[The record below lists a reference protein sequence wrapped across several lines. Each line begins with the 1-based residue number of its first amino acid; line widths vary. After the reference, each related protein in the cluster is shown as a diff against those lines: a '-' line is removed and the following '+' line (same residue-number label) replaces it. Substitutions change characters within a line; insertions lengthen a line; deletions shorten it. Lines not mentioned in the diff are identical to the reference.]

1 MNRIPHR
8 IVIASSSTLMRRGAA
23 AMVLEHYPTAHV
35 LEAGNDADLVQC
47 CSEKAPELLVVDPC
61 SREFSLV
68 ALQAIRKSA
77 PEVRTVVISDGLSG
91 LPLLDAVR
99 SGIEVFLRS
108 DCDAHEIGEALVACQ
123 RGVGFFCGQILA
135 ALEDAGVDV
144 DALKLGAWTC
154 EPVWLTERE
163 REVLTLIAE
172 GLTHT
177 QIADKLSVSGHTVIA
192 HRKNIQQKLGARNTA
207 SLVLSAVK
215 LGLTAPNRFLFKA

>member
-1 MNRIPHR
+1 METPPNRIL
-8 IVIASSSTLMRRGAA
+8 IASASTLMRRGAVA
-23 AMVLEHYPTAHV
+23 LLSEHYPNATCE
-35 LEAGNDADLVQC
+35 EATCDATFREA
-47 CSEKAPELLVVDPC
+47 CSQNPPELTVVDPC
-61 SREFSLV
+61 SRGLSL
-68 ALQAIRKSA
+68 ATLQAVRKA
-77 PEVRTVVISDGLSG
+77 NREMRTVVISDGLSG
-91 LPLLDAVR
+91 LALLDAVK

-108 DCDAHEIGEALVACQ
+108 DCDVHEIGEALRACEQ
-123 RGVGFFCGQILA
+123 GVGFFCGQILE
-135 ALEDAGVDV
+135 ALEASGVDV
-144 DALKLGAWTC
+144 AALKVGDWTC

-172 GLTHT
+172 GLTHM

>member
-1 MNRIPHR
+1 
-8 IVIASSSTLMRRGAA
+8 MRRGAA
-23 AMVLEHYPTAHV
+23 AMLKERYPKANWKEASCDATL
-35 LEAGNDADLVQC
+35 LEACGQ
-47 CSEKAPELLVVDPC
+47 APPDLLVVDPC
-61 SREFSLV
+61 SRGFSL
-68 ALQAIRKSA
+68 ATLQAVRKGHPA
-77 PEVRTVVISDGLSG
+77 VRTVVISDGLSG
-91 LPLLDAVR
+91 LALLDAVK

-108 DCDAHEIGEALVACQ
+108 DCDAQEIGEALTACQ

-135 ALEDAGVDV
+135 ALEATGVDV
-144 DALKLGAWTC
+144 AALKVGEWTC

-172 GLTHT
+172 GLTHM